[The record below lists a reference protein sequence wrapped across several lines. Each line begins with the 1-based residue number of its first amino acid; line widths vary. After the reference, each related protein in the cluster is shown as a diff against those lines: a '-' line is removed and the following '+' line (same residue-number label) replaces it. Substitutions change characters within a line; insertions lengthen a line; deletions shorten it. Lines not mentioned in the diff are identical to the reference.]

1 MIVAKN
7 IKKRMSRPLF
17 IVLLGLLPFLT
28 RAQSFEIG
36 ATGGLA
42 FYSGDLSRDWTSYLE
57 DAGLSG
63 GIFLRMRVSNALSVR
78 AGLAYAR
85 VAGNEARAA
94 GTLDNGLFFYSPIG
108 ETSLMGEWRMFNLYL
123 GNVRV
128 SPYVAFGAAGFYF
141 DPRLTL
147 DGLEIRLRPLGTEGQ
162 GLAGYPA
169 PYSPFQLSVPV
180 GGGLHFALNDRWGIG
195 VELIGRRSQTDY
207 LDDVSAQDV
216 GYWDVLLARGAL
228 AAYISNPTISPDIAP
243 NNLVYQRG
251 GIFTDWYYTAG
262 LALSYRMF
270 GNVYSR
276 RSNVP
281 CYKF

>member
-1 MIVAKN
+1 MIVAKHT
-7 IKKRMSRPLF
+7 KKRMRRPLF
-17 IVLLGLLPFLT
+17 IALFGLLPFLT
-28 RAQSFEIG
+28 GAQSFEIG

-42 FYSGDLSRDWTSYLE
+42 FYSGDLSGDWASYLE

-63 GIFLRMRVSNALSVR
+63 GLFLRMRVSNALSVR
-78 AGLAYAR
+78 SGFTYAR

-108 ETSLMGEWRMFNLYL
+108 EMSLMGEWRIFNLYA
-123 GNVRV
+123 GNVRI

-141 DPRLTL
+141 DPRLSL
-147 DGLEIRLRPLGTEGQ
+147 DGQEIRLRPLGTEGQ
-162 GLAGYPA
+162 GLAGYPE

-180 GGGLHFALNDRWGIG
+180 GGGIHFALNDRWGVG

-207 LDDVSAQDV
+207 LDDVSSQDV
-216 GYWDVLLARGAL
+216 GYWDILLARGAL
-228 AAYISNPTISPDIAP
+228 AAYISNPAISPDIAP
-243 NNLVYQRG
+243 NNLVYRRG

-270 GNVYSR
+270 GRVLSR
-276 RSNVP
+276 KGDVP